1 MKAPM
6 KRKTTLKK
14 IMVDLQISNRELS
27 RKSKVSE
34 WHFSR
39 FLCGWYPLRDEQKQR
54 ILNAL
59 NTLTPPL
66 APLSAED
73 VFPEVDG

>member
-6 KRKTTLKK
+6 KRKNTLKK
-14 IMVDLQISNRELS
+14 IMVDLEISNRELS

-34 WHFSR
+34 WHVSR
-39 FLCGWYPLRDEQKQR
+39 FLCGWYPLRNEQKQR

-59 NTLTPPL
+59 NTMASPR
-66 APLSAED
+66 ASFSAED
-73 VFPEVDG
+73 VFPEVDD

>member
-6 KRKTTLKK
+6 KRKNTLRK
-14 IMVDLQISNRELS
+14 IMVDVGVSNRELS
-27 RKSKVSE
+27 RESMVSE
-34 WHFSR
+34 WHISR
-39 FLCGWYPLRDEQKQR
+39 FLCGWYPLRVDQKQR

-59 NTLTPPL
+59 NMMTAPL

-73 VFPEVDG
+73 VFPEVDE